1 MIGRWAGTVSS
12 RSASGRRST
21 RRWPSSGSSRSTGS
35 SSRSRQSSTQIMAA
49 TAVTGLVM
57 DEMRKIVSRRIGSS
71 EPSAIAPTASTWPSP
86 RRAIIVTRPGTSPR
100 ST

>member
-1 MIGRWAGTVSS
+1 
-12 RSASGRRST
+12 
-21 RRWPSSGSSRSTGS
+21 
-35 SSRSRQSSTQIMAA
+35 MAA
-49 TAVTGLVM
+49 TAVIGLVM